1 MLNPDGVFVGNY
13 RCNALGLDL
22 NRQWETPQPYSTP
35 TIHAV
40 RELARAYNT
49 EPNHPLALH
58 LFIDVH
64 AHSVCMNCFVFA
76 NEPESHDPQSLE
88 SVAAFPRALGNHLHD
103 CAQSGPKYQSPK
115 DPAKQGT
122 GRQALLEALPGVH
135 SYTLEL
141 SFFCAAQV

>member
-1 MLNPDGVFVGNY
+1 
-13 RCNALGLDL
+13 
-22 NRQWETPQPYSTP
+22 
-35 TIHAV
+35 
-40 RELARAYNT
+40 
-49 EPNHPLALH
+49 
-58 LFIDVH
+58 
-64 AHSVCMNCFVFA
+64 MNCFVFA

-103 CAQSGPKYQSPK
+103 CGQSGPKYQSPK

-141 SFFCAAQV
+141 SFFCAAQVWG

>member
-1 MLNPDGVFVGNY
+1 M
-13 RCNALGLDL
+13 
-22 NRQWETPQPYSTP
+22 
-35 TIHAV
+35 
-40 RELARAYNT
+40 RELARAYNSD
-49 EPNHPLALH
+49 PNHPLALH

-76 NEPESHDPQSLE
+76 NEPESADPQSLE
-88 SVAAFPRALGNHLHD
+88 NVAAFPRALGNHLHA

-122 GRQALLEALPGVH
+122 GRQALLAALPGVH

-141 SFFCAAQV
+141 SFFCAAQVRPYPYFQT

>member
-64 AHSVCMNCFVFA
+64 AHSVRLNCY
-76 NEPESHDPQSLE
+76 PYPYPYPYPHPH
-88 SVAAFPRALGNHLHD
+88 PY
-103 CAQSGPKYQSPK
+103 P
-115 DPAKQGT
+115 
-122 GRQALLEALPGVH
+122 
-135 SYTLEL
+135 
-141 SFFCAAQV
+141 